1 MAWKKSSEGLKA
13 IFNTALPADPRVER
27 RQMFGYP
34 SALVNGHLFAGLHE
48 ERMVVRLDEA
58 GRNELLGVE
67 GARVFEPMKGRP
79 MREYVVVP
87 PSILGDQRAL
97 RRWTAR
103 ALSYVATLPPK
114 GARPTRGKATRKS
127 AAKRPRAAVA
137 SASGMT
143 TTGRRRK
150 G

>member
-1 MAWKKSSEGLKA
+1 MTWKKSSEGLKA
-13 IFNTALPADPRVER
+13 IFETALPADPRVAR

-34 SALVNGHLFAGLHE
+34 SAFVNGHLFTGLHE

-58 GRNELLGVE
+58 ERNELLGVE
-67 GARVFEPMKGRP
+67 GACIFEPVEGRP

-87 PSILGDQRAL
+87 SSILGDQGTL

-127 AAKRPRAAVA
+127 AAKRPSAAP
-137 SASGMT
+137 SST
-143 TTGRRRK
+143 RSRRRR

>member
-13 IFNTALPADPRVER
+13 IFNTVLPHDPRVVR

-34 SALVNGHLFAGLHE
+34 SAFVNGHLFTGLHE
-48 ERMVVRLDEA
+48 ELMVVRLDAVE
-58 GRNELLGVE
+58 RNELLGVE
-67 GARVFEPMKGRP
+67 GARIFEPVAGRP

-87 PSILGDQRAL
+87 PSILGDQPTL
-97 RRWTAR
+97 RRWTTR

-114 GARPTRGKATRKS
+114 GARPARGQATRKP
-127 AAKRPRAAVA
+127 AAKRPRAAPSPA
-137 SASGMT
+137 RS
-143 TTGRRRK
+143 RRRR

>member
-27 RQMFGYP
+27 RPMFGYP
-34 SALVNGHLFAGLHE
+34 SALVNGHLFTGLHE

-58 GRNELLGVE
+58 ERSELLGVE
-67 GARVFEPMKGRP
+67 GACIFEPVPGRP
-79 MREYVVVP
+79 MREYVVLP
-87 PSILGDQRAL
+87 PSILGDERAL

-127 AAKRPRAAVA
+127 AAKRPRAAPSPA
-137 SASGMT
+137 RS
-143 TTGRRRK
+143 RRRR